1 MVKSLDFIEF
11 VELQLGRKLY
21 PHEVEYYQRIK
32 NLAPDETFLYTPR
45 GYRVIKNLPSMSF
58 EFKLANNTPSLI
70 GEQGEYATK
79 STNRKSP
86 ACLSASLREDG

>member
-1 MVKSLDFIEF
+1 MDFIEF
-11 VELQLGRKLY
+11 VESRIGRKLY

-32 NLAPDETFLYTPR
+32 NLAPDETFLQTPR
-45 GYRVIKNLPSMSF
+45 GYRVIKNLPSVSF
-58 EFKLANNTPSLI
+58 EFKLANNTPPLI

-86 ACLSASLREDG
+86 ACLSASLCEDG